1 MANLRYLALHGG
13 GDTWKLKQKV
23 GGGDTWKLEQ
33 KVGFRVRCF
42 VSLCLL
48 VVAFAVL
55 SVHVALAWIMGVC
68 SNQSLCKL
76 GVPCTV
82 WLDRIWN

>member
-1 MANLRYLALHGG
+1 MRLYLQMATLCYLALHGG
-13 GDTWKLKQKV
+13 E
-23 GGGDTWKLEQ
+23 DTWKLEQ

-82 WLDRIWN
+82 WSVQQ